1 MTLTRL
7 GFCENGT
14 VRNGLGADRR
24 QGRAPGRSIL
34 NTIVPVLFRSCC
46 FASSGPVPVFRAQVR
61 KAIPVLSGRLLPVLF
76 RSVFRSFPV
85 LAFSGPFRSS
95 VSVLF
100 CCLVCLSA
108 SLAAS
113 FPLFLFLL
121 AFDGSRFPSRLPPA
135 SVCCLRILC
144 VCVHVTALIFYALCL
159 VAHCHNQSKRGK
171 HPARGSTLRGPA
183 IRHARHGER
192 NACAFFSFSTVDDA
206 RAAKTCC
213 YALIAIK
220 H

>member
-14 VRNGLGADRR
+14 VRNGFGAERR
-24 QGRAPGRSIL
+24 HGRATGRSIL

-46 FASSGPVPVFRAQVR
+46 FASSGPVPVFRARVR
-61 KAIPVLSGRLLPVLF
+61 KAIPVLSGLLLPVLF

-95 VSVLF
+95 FAVPFVLA
-100 CCLVCLSA
+100 LSVCLLSWLLL
-108 SLAAS
+108 SLSSCFFGLCRLAFPRAAAARRH
-113 FPLFLFLL
+113 LLL
-121 AFDGSRFPSRLPPA
+121 AEP
-135 SVCCLRILC
+135 
-144 VCVHVTALIFYALCL
+144 VCVHATSSIFYALCL
-159 VAHCHNQSKRGK
+159 VAHCRNPSKRDK
-171 HPARGSTLRGPA
+171 HPARGSTLRGPT
-183 IRHARHGER
+183 IRHTRHGER
-192 NACAFFSFSTVDDA
+192 NACTFPSFSTMGDA
-206 RAAKTCC
+206 PAARICC